1 MYRIGVCDDD
11 YMFCAQMEKNLEEF
25 AREAGIVVEIEVFLS
40 GEDYLK
46 YMEGKQP
53 LDILF
58 LDIELGGTDGVSV
71 GQRIRSDLMN
81 EITQIVYVSSKQGY
95 AMSLFQNRPMDF
107 LVKPVE
113 KADISKIMREYR
125 RLFDRKKKF
134 FEFHVGKSS
143 YRVATDRIMYFQ
155 CEGKKIHI
163 VTSDNNDRQF
173 YGTMRDVEKQIDMD
187 IFCIIHKSYIVN
199 VNYVAEFHIDEV
211 VMTTNVALP
220 ISQPMRQKV
229 RQRVLEGNILRRQK

>member
-1 MYRIGVCDDD
+1 MYRIGICDDD
-11 YMFCAQMEKNLEEF
+11 YMFCAQMEKGLEDF
-25 AREAGIVVEIEVFLS
+25 AREMAIIIEIEVFLS
-40 GEDYLK
+40 GEDYLE
-46 YMEGKQP
+46 YMVGKQP

-58 LDIELGGTDGVSV
+58 LDIELGGTDGISV
-71 GQRIRSDLMN
+71 GQKIRCDLTN
-81 EITQIVYVSSKQGY
+81 EVTQIVYVSSKQSY

-113 KADISKIMREYR
+113 KEDICKIMHEYR
-125 RLFDRKKKF
+125 RLFDRKKDF
-134 FEFHVGKSS
+134 FEFHVGKTS

-173 YGTMRDVEKQIDMD
+173 YGTMRDVEKQVNMD
-187 IFCIIHKSYIVN
+187 TFCIIHKSYIVN

-211 VMTTNVALP
+211 IMTTNVALP
-220 ISQPMRQKV
+220 ISQPMRKKV
-229 RQRVLEGNILRRQK
+229 RQRVLEGNILRRQ